1 MARINAYPYDTNV
14 TDIDAWIGT
23 DSVTRQTKQFTAA
36 ALANYL
42 NIKGKISIGGQMN
55 YRFIDTPSTT
65 TGTFAFAAG
74 GGDQTSW
81 ANITSIV
88 ISTSDLSNQVVT
100 PFLAYLVDEQILFQD
115 VAAKSSFGHYIIR
128 GYTQLGPSSFYTL
141 TLEYIGGNGNITTDN
156 YYTLVNFY
164 LEQGASGVTSVDS
177 SNTTFI
183 DMTPTTPTSGNV
195 ELTASLSAT
204 GTPGSTNFLRGDN
217 TWAIV
222 GTDIVEGT
230 GTTNFVAKWLDTDT
244 IGDSVIFDSGF
255 NVGIGTNTPGKR
267 LQVGNGA
274 LDDTIRVVYNDG
286 EYTDIHGYGLEM
298 SRTASYIR
306 PVTDGTGNLNIGENL
321 KSWNSVIQNADTHIF
336 KKDTSEKMRITSA
349 GNVGIGRTNPAV
361 PLDVEGKIRSNDDNS
376 ADYLEIF
383 CDGSVSGDSYIENTS
398 NNIQIKSA
406 NATSFSTSGSVAM
419 FIDNNQNVGIGTTS
433 PSAKLQVEDLILNG
447 SIFKITT
454 SVAGA
459 LQPVFDAR
467 VAGNGNT
474 EYDFNAYKSP
484 TKKIQIIAA
493 NTASITQIDG
503 TGGFDLKGHLRTSLQ
518 TVNGGGVLQLHRY
531 GALSLNDDDAYAHI
545 PSSALYINTLFNT
558 STDYLLLI
566 ANQGSDKLAIDLN
579 GNVGI
584 GTTSPSAQLHSNAS
598 GSAINYGMFTID
610 TNNWL
615 NFFTGTGTAPGASA
629 AGQGALF
636 WKSGGVLRLGTSTS
650 TAGAGFVDMVRI
662 DTDGNVGIGTT
673 SPSEKL
679 HVNGN
684 LELGTNPTLYW
695 TSNTL
700 NLQNKSIASIPVVNI
715 MGNVNYGGRLQVEDE
730 LGLTAIRLRGDGNS
744 YFNGGNVG
752 IGTTSPTQKLDVAG
766 SIRTNDQLTVF
777 NTALSKQILK
787 VNTEATTNT
796 GIFKLSNGSNW
807 GLLMRGQS
815 NTPFIG
821 SYFSG
826 GLNITGFE
834 DPAGTT
840 TSGINL
846 AKFVFGG
853 TGGGS
858 GHLTLNGDLKVT
870 GNVGIG
876 TTNPLAKL
884 DITST
889 TDGVLLPRMTTTQV
903 NAISSPENGLTVYNT
918 TLNTLCFYN
927 GSSWQKVTSANM

>member
-128 GYTQLGPSSFYTL
+128 GYTQLGSSSFYTL

-230 GTTNFVAKWLDTDT
+230 GTTNFVAKWLNTDT
-244 IGDSVIFDSGF
+244 IGDSVIFDSGSF
-255 NVGIGTNTPGKR
+255 VGIGTNTPSKI
-267 LQVGNGA
+267 LQVGDGTG

-306 PVTDGTGNLNIGENL
+306 PVTNGTGNLNIGENL

-336 KKDTSEKMRITSA
+336 SKDTSEWMRIDNDGEVLIGTTTPSGA
-349 GNVGIGRTNPAV
+349 RLLVDHNNTKMLELKRNGNIKARFIADSNQGQ
-361 PLDVEGKIRSNDDNS
+361 LDLYNS
-376 ADYLEIF
+376 A
-383 CDGSVSGDSYIENTS
+383 SVNTIRLLASGDSYLN
-398 NNIQIKSA
+398 
-406 NATSFSTSGSVAM
+406 GG
-419 FIDNNQNVGIGTTS
+419 NVGIGTTS
-433 PSAKLQVEDLILNG
+433 PDSLLEIASDSVTDFLKLTSTGGGATPIKLIFEKSTSEQGVIEYNRNGDLEIYNTDADGGVMIDGSASGGADLY
-447 SIFKITT
+447 
-454 SVAGA
+454 V
-459 LQPVFDAR
+459 
-467 VAGNGNT
+467 
-474 EYDFNAYKSP
+474 
-484 TKKIQIIAA
+484 A
-493 NTASITQIDG
+493 NT
-503 TGGFDLKGHLRTSLQ
+503 
-518 TVNGGGVLQLHRY
+518 
-531 GALSLNDDDAYAHI
+531 
-545 PSSALYINTLFNT
+545 
-558 STDYLLLI
+558 
-566 ANQGSDKLAIDLN
+566 

-610 TNNWL
+610 TDNWI

-673 SPSEKL
+673 SPTGVLDVLSSDAQRYARFRAP
-679 HVNGN
+679 NGEERFEFFIGGTGN
-684 LELGTNPTLYW
+684 SAGLSMFDFTGTNRTVYI
-695 TSNTL
+695 
-700 NLQNKSIASIPVVNI
+700 QA
-715 MGNVNYGGRLQVEDE
+715 G
-730 LGLTAIRLRGDGNS
+730 GNS

-752 IGTTSPTQKLDVAG
+752 IGTTSPSSKLEVQDG
-766 SIRTNDQLTVF
+766 SLTVD
-777 NTALSKQILK
+777 
-787 VNTEATTNT
+787 
-796 GIFKLSNGSNW
+796 NGN
-807 GLLMRGQS
+807 
-815 NTPFIG
+815 IDV
-821 SYFSG
+821 FSG
-826 GLNITGFE
+826 GISVTRNSANNTGLTINQQGAADILNLKDNGVE
-834 DPAGTT
+834 
-840 TSGINL
+840 
-846 AKFVFGG
+846 VFTVIDG
-853 TGGGS
+853 
-858 GHLTLNGDLKVT
+858 

-876 TTNPLAKL
+876 TTSPLAKL
-884 DITST
+884 DISST
-889 TDGVLLPRMTTTQV
+889 TDGVLLPRMTTAQV

>member
-115 VAAKSSFGHYIIR
+115 VTAKSSFGHYIIR

-244 IGDSVIFDSGF
+244 IGDSVIFDNGF

-267 LQVGNGA
+267 LQVGNGF
-274 LDDTIRVVYNDG
+274 LDDVIRVVYNDG
-286 EYTDIHGYGLEM
+286 GYTDIHGYGLEM

-321 KSWNSVIQNADTHIF
+321 KSWNSVIHNADTHIF
-336 KKDTSEKMRITSA
+336 NKDTSERMRITSA
-349 GNVGIGRTNPAV
+349 GNVGIG
-361 PLDVEGKIRSNDDNS
+361 
-376 ADYLEIF
+376 
-383 CDGSVSGDSYIENTS
+383 
-398 NNIQIKSA
+398 
-406 NATSFSTSGSVAM
+406 
-419 FIDNNQNVGIGTTS
+419 TTS
-433 PSAKLQVEDLILNG
+433 PARLLSVNG
-447 SIFKITT
+447 IQGWN
-454 SVAGA
+454 A
-459 LQPVFDAR
+459 
-467 VAGNGNT
+467 GNT
-474 EYDFNAYKSP
+474 EKAYMNPTSTGVDFQLIGNNGN
-484 TKKIQIIAA
+484 IR
-493 NTASITQIDG
+493 
-503 TGGFDLKGHLRTSLQ
+503 FDSRAGS
-518 TVNGGGVLQLHRY
+518 N
-531 GALSLNDDDAYAHI
+531 S
-545 PSSALYINTLFNT
+545 YINT
-558 STDYLLLI
+558 
-566 ANQGSDKLAIDLN
+566 

-584 GTTSPSAQLHSNAS
+584 GTTTPSAQLHSNAS

-610 TNNWL
+610 TDNWI

-673 SPSEKL
+673 AP
-679 HVNGN
+679 G
-684 LELGTNPTLYW
+684 Y
-695 TSNTL
+695 
-700 NLQNKSIASIPVVNI
+700 
-715 MGNVNYGGRLQVEDE
+715 
-730 LGLTAIRLRGDGNS
+730 
-744 YFNGGNVG
+744 
-752 IGTTSPTQKLDVAG
+752 KLDVNGDARLNGAFYDSNNLPGTAG
-766 SIRTNDQLTVF
+766 KVLSSTGAATSWIEPSSVITRLIPYFQ
-777 NTALSKQILK
+777 TA
-787 VNTEATTNT
+787 TP
-796 GIFKLSNGSNW
+796 GGSDTYT
-807 GLLMRGQS
+807 QS
-815 NTPFIG
+815 NNVVDFDW
-821 SYFSG
+821 S
-826 GLNITGFE
+826 
-834 DPAGTT
+834 
-840 TSGINL
+840 
-846 AKFVFGG
+846 
-853 TGGGS
+853 GGS
-858 GHLTLNGDLKVT
+858 GTYEYILPSATAIPYRTIRFVNNSTITASDKIHITAPSGETIDGGAFYEINKPYNGCEVW
-870 GNVGIG
+870 
-876 TTNPLAKL
+876 
-884 DITST
+884 S
-889 TDGVLLPRMTTTQV
+889 DGVQWV
-903 NAISSPENGLTVYNT
+903 VIQAKG
-918 TLNTLCFYN
+918 
-927 GSSWQKVTSANM
+927 

>member
-23 DSVTRQTKQFTAA
+23 DSTTRQTKQFTAA

-55 YRFIDTPSTT
+55 YRFIDAPSTT

-244 IGDSVIFDSGF
+244 IGDSVIFDNGSF
-255 NVGIGTNTPGKR
+255 VGIGTNTPGKR
-267 LQVGNGA
+267 LQVGDGA

-286 EYTDIHGYGLEM
+286 GYTDIHGYGLEM

-306 PVTDGTGNLNIGENL
+306 PVTDGTGDLNIGENL

-336 KKDTSEKMRITSA
+336 KKDTSERMRITSDGNVGIGTDSPTKKLHVVNTSSQTVAVFDGANNNAGEIAFKNLTTTGDTYVTIGAIGNDMSLSAGASERMRITSA
-349 GNVGIGRTNPAV
+349 
-361 PLDVEGKIRSNDDNS
+361 
-376 ADYLEIF
+376 
-383 CDGSVSGDSYIENTS
+383 
-398 NNIQIKSA
+398 
-406 NATSFSTSGSVAM
+406 
-419 FIDNNQNVGIGTTS
+419 
-433 PSAKLQVEDLILNG
+433 
-447 SIFKITT
+447 
-454 SVAGA
+454 
-459 LQPVFDAR
+459 
-467 VAGNGNT
+467 
-474 EYDFNAYKSP
+474 
-484 TKKIQIIAA
+484 
-493 NTASITQIDG
+493 
-503 TGGFDLKGHLRTSLQ
+503 
-518 TVNGGGVLQLHRY
+518 
-531 GALSLNDDDAYAHI
+531 
-545 PSSALYINTLFNT
+545 
-558 STDYLLLI
+558 
-566 ANQGSDKLAIDLN
+566 

-610 TNNWL
+610 TDNWL
-615 NFFTGTGTAPGASA
+615 NFFTGTGPPPGSST

-662 DTDGNVGIGTT
+662 DTD
-673 SPSEKL
+673 
-679 HVNGN
+679 
-684 LELGTNPTLYW
+684 
-695 TSNTL
+695 
-700 NLQNKSIASIPVVNI
+700 
-715 MGNVNYGGRLQVEDE
+715 
-730 LGLTAIRLRGDGNS
+730 
-744 YFNGGNVG
+744 
-752 IGTTSPTQKLDVAG
+752 
-766 SIRTNDQLTVF
+766 
-777 NTALSKQILK
+777 
-787 VNTEATTNT
+787 
-796 GIFKLSNGSNW
+796 
-807 GLLMRGQS
+807 
-815 NTPFIG
+815 
-821 SYFSG
+821 
-826 GLNITGFE
+826 
-834 DPAGTT
+834 
-840 TSGINL
+840 
-846 AKFVFGG
+846 
-853 TGGGS
+853 
-858 GHLTLNGDLKVT
+858 

>member
-128 GYTQLGPSSFYTL
+128 GYTQLGSSSFYTL

-230 GTTNFVAKWLDTDT
+230 GTTNFVAKWLNTDT
-244 IGDSVIFDSGF
+244 IGNSVIFDSGSF
-255 NVGIGTNTPGKR
+255 VGIGTNTPSKI
-267 LQVGNGA
+267 LQVGDGTG

-336 KKDTSEKMRITSA
+336 SKDTSEWMRIDNDGEVLIGTTTPSGA
-349 GNVGIGRTNPAV
+349 RLLVDHNNTKMLELKRNGNIKARFIADSNQGQ
-361 PLDVEGKIRSNDDNS
+361 LDLYNS
-376 ADYLEIF
+376 A
-383 CDGSVSGDSYIENTS
+383 SVNTIRLLASGDSYLN
-398 NNIQIKSA
+398 
-406 NATSFSTSGSVAM
+406 GG
-419 FIDNNQNVGIGTTS
+419 NVGIGTTS
-433 PSAKLQVEDLILNG
+433 PDSLLEIASDSVTDFLKLTSTGGGATPIKLIFEKSTSEQGVIEYNRNGDLEIYNTDADGGVMIDGSASGGADLY
-447 SIFKITT
+447 
-454 SVAGA
+454 V
-459 LQPVFDAR
+459 
-467 VAGNGNT
+467 
-474 EYDFNAYKSP
+474 
-484 TKKIQIIAA
+484 A
-493 NTASITQIDG
+493 NT
-503 TGGFDLKGHLRTSLQ
+503 
-518 TVNGGGVLQLHRY
+518 
-531 GALSLNDDDAYAHI
+531 
-545 PSSALYINTLFNT
+545 
-558 STDYLLLI
+558 
-566 ANQGSDKLAIDLN
+566 

-610 TNNWL
+610 TDNWI

-673 SPSEKL
+673 SPTGVLDVLSSDAQRYARFRAP
-679 HVNGN
+679 NGEERFEFFIGGTGN
-684 LELGTNPTLYW
+684 SAGLSMFDFTGTNRTVYI
-695 TSNTL
+695 
-700 NLQNKSIASIPVVNI
+700 QA
-715 MGNVNYGGRLQVEDE
+715 G
-730 LGLTAIRLRGDGNS
+730 GNS

-752 IGTTSPTQKLDVAG
+752 IGTTSPSSKLEVQDG
-766 SIRTNDQLTVF
+766 SLTVD
-777 NTALSKQILK
+777 
-787 VNTEATTNT
+787 
-796 GIFKLSNGSNW
+796 NGN
-807 GLLMRGQS
+807 
-815 NTPFIG
+815 IDV
-821 SYFSG
+821 FSG
-826 GLNITGFE
+826 GISVTRNSANNTGLTINQQGAADILNLKDNGVE
-834 DPAGTT
+834 
-840 TSGINL
+840 
-846 AKFVFGG
+846 VFTVIDG
-853 TGGGS
+853 
-858 GHLTLNGDLKVT
+858 

-876 TTNPLAKL
+876 TTSPLAKL
-884 DITST
+884 DISST
-889 TDGVLLPRMTTTQV
+889 TDGVLLPRMTTAQV

>member
-23 DSVTRQTKQFTAA
+23 DSTTRQTKQFTAA

-55 YRFIDTPSTT
+55 YRFIDAPSTT

-128 GYTQLGPSSFYTL
+128 GYTQLGSSSFYTL

-244 IGDSVIFDSGF
+244 IGNSVIFDSGSF
-255 NVGIGTNTPGKR
+255 VGIGTNTPSKI
-267 LQVGNGA
+267 LQVGDGTG

-336 KKDTSEKMRITSA
+336 SKDTSERMRITST
-349 GNVGIGRTNPAV
+349 G
-361 PLDVEGKIRSNDDNS
+361 
-376 ADYLEIF
+376 
-383 CDGSVSGDSYIENTS
+383 
-398 NNIQIKSA
+398 
-406 NATSFSTSGSVAM
+406 
-419 FIDNNQNVGIGTTS
+419 NVGIGTTS
-433 PSAKLQVEDLILNG
+433 PTNKLDVSGNVSATSLRIGSSASGEGIIRHNPGTGNGIGITTGALSSSGIGLFVSHQSTNRNVGIGTTSPTYKLQVAGKSYLSGGIQLNSGDEIDFGNSQQYITGVNSTSLTLVTGNSATLTALNSGQIQINSYG
-447 SIFKITT
+447 SGTFTGTATQRLGVDTSGNVIEIPIGSGAVDGAGTTNFVTKWLDTDTVGDSVIFDNGTNVGIGTT
-454 SVAGA
+454 SPVRLLSVNGIQGWNAGNTEKA
-459 LQPVFDAR
+459 YMNPTSTGVDFKLIGNNGDIRFDSRAGSNSYINTGNVGIGTTTPSHKLSVFGGNIEIHNGGATWLGSDATGGFAR
-467 VAGNGNT
+467 TFNGNT
-474 EYDFNAYKSP
+474 FRF
-484 TKKIQIIAA
+484 I
-493 NTASITQIDG
+493 
-503 TGGFDLKGHLRTSLQ
+503 
-518 TVNGGGVLQLHRY
+518 
-531 GALSLNDDDAYAHI
+531 
-545 PSSALYINTLFNT
+545 SSANAETMR
-558 STDYLLLI
+558 
-566 ANQGSDKLAIDLN
+566 IDN
-579 GNVGI
+579 ASGNVGI

-610 TNNWL
+610 TDNWI

-662 DTDGNVGIGTT
+662 DTD
-673 SPSEKL
+673 
-679 HVNGN
+679 
-684 LELGTNPTLYW
+684 
-695 TSNTL
+695 
-700 NLQNKSIASIPVVNI
+700 
-715 MGNVNYGGRLQVEDE
+715 
-730 LGLTAIRLRGDGNS
+730 
-744 YFNGGNVG
+744 
-752 IGTTSPTQKLDVAG
+752 
-766 SIRTNDQLTVF
+766 
-777 NTALSKQILK
+777 
-787 VNTEATTNT
+787 
-796 GIFKLSNGSNW
+796 
-807 GLLMRGQS
+807 
-815 NTPFIG
+815 
-821 SYFSG
+821 
-826 GLNITGFE
+826 
-834 DPAGTT
+834 
-840 TSGINL
+840 
-846 AKFVFGG
+846 
-853 TGGGS
+853 
-858 GHLTLNGDLKVT
+858 

-927 GSSWQKVTSANM
+927 GSSWQKVTTANM

>member
-244 IGDSVIFDSGF
+244 IGDSVIFDNGF

-267 LQVGNGA
+267 LQVGNGF
-274 LDDTIRVVYNDG
+274 LDDVIRVVYNDG

-336 KKDTSEKMRITSA
+336 KKDTSEWMRITST
-349 GNVGIGRTNPAV
+349 GNVGIGTTSPTYKLQVA
-361 PLDVEGKIRSNDDNS
+361 GKSYLSGGIQLNSGDEIDFGNSQQYITGVNNTSLTLVTGNS
-376 ADYLEIF
+376 ATLTALN
-383 CDGSVSGDSYIENTS
+383 SGQ
-398 NNIQIKSA
+398 IQINSYG
-406 NATSFSTSGSVAM
+406 SGTFTGTAAYNLSVDSNGNIIETTAGSGGSSNWTLTGND
-419 FIDNNQNVGIGTTS
+419 IYNNNSRNVGIGTTS
-433 PSAKLQVEDLILNG
+433 PSAKLQV
-447 SIFKITT
+447 
-454 SVAGA
+454 AGGVQMA
-459 LQPVFDAR
+459 DD
-467 VAGNGNT
+467 T
-474 EYDFNAYKSP
+474 D
-484 TKKIQIIAA
+484 
-493 NTASITQIDG
+493 TASADKVGTQRYREDSNNSYVDMCMK
-503 TGGFDLKGHLRTSLQ
+503 TDNATYEW
-518 TVNGGGVLQLHRY
+518 VNIVQ
-531 GALSLNDDDAYAHI
+531 
-545 PSSALYINTLFNT
+545 
-558 STDYLLLI
+558 
-566 ANQGSDKLAIDLN
+566 
-579 GNVGI
+579 
-584 GTTSPSAQLHSNAS
+584 
-598 GSAINYGMFTID
+598 
-610 TNNWL
+610 NNW
-615 NFFTGTGTAPGASA
+615 
-629 AGQGALF
+629 
-636 WKSGGVLRLGTSTS
+636 
-650 TAGAGFVDMVRI
+650 
-662 DTDGNVGIGTT
+662 
-673 SPSEKL
+673 
-679 HVNGN
+679 
-684 LELGTNPTLYW
+684 
-695 TSNTL
+695 
-700 NLQNKSIASIPVVNI
+700 
-715 MGNVNYGGRLQVEDE
+715 
-730 LGLTAIRLRGDGNS
+730 
-744 YFNGGNVG
+744 
-752 IGTTSPTQKLDVAG
+752 
-766 SIRTNDQLTVF
+766 
-777 NTALSKQILK
+777 
-787 VNTEATTNT
+787 
-796 GIFKLSNGSNW
+796 
-807 GLLMRGQS
+807 
-815 NTPFIG
+815 
-821 SYFSG
+821 
-826 GLNITGFE
+826 
-834 DPAGTT
+834 
-840 TSGINL
+840 
-846 AKFVFGG
+846 
-853 TGGGS
+853 
-858 GHLTLNGDLKVT
+858 
-870 GNVGIG
+870 
-876 TTNPLAKL
+876 
-884 DITST
+884 
-889 TDGVLLPRMTTTQV
+889 
-903 NAISSPENGLTVYNT
+903 
-918 TLNTLCFYN
+918 
-927 GSSWQKVTSANM
+927 